1 MPQAT
6 ATLTAPDRSLS
17 APDENS
23 STRRGGGSEF
33 APLLRTV
40 REQGLLERRSGW
52 YARGIA
58 VNLLGLSAVVA
69 GLVLLGPSW
78 WALLLAVPLALLSA
92 RVAFVGHD
100 AGHSQI
106 SGDRRRNRII
116 QLVHANLLLGMSQ
129 EWWNDKHNRHHAN
142 PNHLDKDPDVAADIL
157 VFAQHQTTGR
167 AGFRGW
173 LTRHQAWLFFPLTT
187 LEGIA
192 LKVYGFQALLSKDGP
207 YKTRRERLV
216 EGALLLAHVVGYVTL
231 LLTTLTIGQALVFAL
246 IHQMLLGLHLGM
258 AFAPNHKGMEM
269 PDAHPDGDSWGHLRR
284 QVLTSRNIRGGILT
298 DWFLGGLNYQIEHHL
313 FPNMPRPHLRL
324 AQPAVRAHCRTVGI
338 PYTETGFVES
348 YRQALGHLHE
358 VGEPLRSAA

>member
-6 ATLTAPDRSLS
+6 ATLAAPDRSTT
-17 APDENS
+17 PG
-23 STRRGGGSEF
+23 RGGGSEF
-33 APLLRTV
+33 TPLLRAV
-40 REQGLLERRSGW
+40 KERGLLERRVGW

-58 VNLLGLSAVVA
+58 VNLLGLTAVVA

-92 RVAFVGHD
+92 RIAFVGHD
-100 AGHSQI
+100 AGHAQI
-106 SGDRRRNRII
+106 TDDRRLGRAL
-116 QLVHANLLLGMSQ
+116 QLLHANLLLGMSR
-129 EWWNDKHNRHHAN
+129 EWWNDKHNRHHAH

-157 VFAQHQTTGR
+157 VFARHQAEGR
-167 AGFRGW
+167 DGLRGW

-192 LKVYGFQALLSKDGP
+192 LKVYGFQALFSAEGP
-207 YKTRRERLV
+207 FRTRRERLV
-216 EGALLLAHVVGYVTL
+216 EGALLLAHVTGYATL
-231 LLTTLTIGQALVFAL
+231 LLSTLTPGQALLFAL

-269 PDAHPDGDSWGHLRR
+269 PDAHPDSAAWGHLRR
-284 QVLTSRNIRGGILT
+284 QVLTSRNIRGGALT

-313 FPNMPRPHLRL
+313 FPSMPRPHLRL
-324 AQPAVRAHCRTVGI
+324 AQPVVRAHCRTLGI

-358 VGEPLRSAA
+358 VGEPLRTAA

>member
-6 ATLTAPDRSLS
+6 ATLTAPDRS
-17 APDENS
+17 AAA
-23 STRRGGGSEF
+23 RRGGDRVGGSEF
-33 APLLRTV
+33 APLLRTIKD
-40 REQGLLERRSGW
+40 QGLLERRAGW
-52 YARGIA
+52 YARGMA
-58 VNLLGLSAVVA
+58 VNLLGLAAVVA

-92 RVAFVGHD
+92 RVAFVAHD
-100 AGHSQI
+100 AGHAQI
-106 SGDRRRNRII
+106 SADRRRNRMI
-116 QLVHANLLLGMSQ
+116 QLVHADLLLGMSQ

-157 VFAQHQTTGR
+157 VFAQAQTAGR

-192 LKVYGFQALLSKDGP
+192 LKVYGFQALLSGDGP
-207 YKTRRERLV
+207 YRNRRERLV
-216 EGALLLAHVVGYVTL
+216 EGALLLAHVLGYATL
-231 LLTTLTIGQALVFAL
+231 LLTHLTVGQALVFAL

-258 AFAPNHKGMEM
+258 AFAPNHKGMET
-269 PDAHPDGDSWGHLRR
+269 PDAHPDGESWGHLRR
-284 QVLTSRNIRGGILT
+284 QVLTSRNIRGGFLT

-313 FPNMPRPHLRL
+313 FPSMPRPHLRL

-348 YRQALGHLHE
+348 YRQALGHLYE